1 MSIIYSTKFAV
12 SIHILSLIAS
22 KKEESITSDY
32 IAGSVN
38 TNPALVRRLMS
49 GLKKAGIIQTQTKVG
64 VTGLLKKPEEITL
77 LEIFKAVESRQDLF
91 AIHSDTNTTCPV
103 GAKIGFVLENI
114 NGKVQSE
121 LQNELKSLHLADIL
135 NGLGPIGGCN
145 EEIIYKKLT
154 I

>member
-1 MSIIYSTKFAV
+1 MIIYSTKFAV
-12 SIHILSLIAS
+12 SIHILSLIAI

-49 GLKKAGIIQTQTKVG
+49 GLKKAGLIQTQTKIG
-64 VTGLLKKPEEITL
+64 VTGLMRAPEEISL

-103 GAKIGFVLENI
+103 GAKIGFVLEDI
-114 NGKVQSE
+114 NGKVQLDFE
-121 LQNELKSLHLADIL
+121 NELKTLHLSDIL
-135 NGLGPIGGCN
+135 EGLGSIGV
-145 EEIIYKKLT
+145 E
-154 I
+154 

>member
-1 MSIIYSTKFAV
+1 MIIYSTKFAV
-12 SIHILSLIAS
+12 SIHILSLIAL

-49 GLKKAGIIQTQTKVG
+49 GLKKAELIQTQTKIG
-64 VTGLLKKPEEITL
+64 VTGLLKAPEEISL

-91 AIHSDTNTTCPV
+91 AIHSDTNTSCPV
-103 GAKIGFVLENI
+103 GSKIGCVLEDI

-121 LQNELKSLHLADIL
+121 FEKELGNLHLSDIL
-135 NGLGPIGGCN
+135 EGLEC
-145 EEIIYKKLT
+145 E
-154 I
+154 

>member
-1 MSIIYSTKFAV
+1 MIIIYSTKFAV
-12 SIHILSLIAS
+12 SIHILSLIAL

-49 GLKKAGIIQTQTKVG
+49 GLKKAELIQTQTKIG
-64 VTGLLKKPEEITL
+64 VTGLLKAPEEISL

-91 AIHSDTNTTCPV
+91 AIHSDTNTSCPV
-103 GAKIGFVLENI
+103 GSKIGCVLEDI

-121 LQNELKSLHLADIL
+121 FEKELGNLHLSDIL
-135 NGLGPIGGCN
+135 EGLEC
-145 EEIIYKKLT
+145 K
-154 I
+154 